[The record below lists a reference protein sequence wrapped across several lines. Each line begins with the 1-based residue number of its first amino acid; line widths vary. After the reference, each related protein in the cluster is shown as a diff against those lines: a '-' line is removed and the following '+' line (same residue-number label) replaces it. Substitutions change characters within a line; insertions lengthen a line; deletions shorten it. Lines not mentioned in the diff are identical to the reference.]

1 MSEVLKTPEQV
12 SAAVRELDG
21 LANLLGLPNQERCGI
36 LGLTGSAYR
45 LWYSGAMRAEIL
57 ITAELVRRLG
67 YARKPAPWR
76 AASGRAPCG
85 TSGWPDQAA
94 VSTMRPVTFPSRRRC
109 RAVVASDCGSGV
121 IGKGVMPPFCAKAT
135 SSRSSLGL
143 PT

>member
-45 LWYSGAMRAEIL
+45 LWYSGALRAEIL

-67 YARKPAPWR
+67 YALPLMRRMAAHTPAGAMARSQRPR
-76 AASGRAPCG
+76 A
-85 TSGWPDQAA
+85 
-94 VSTMRPVTFPSRRRC
+94 MRNERL
-109 RAVVASDCGSGV
+109 A
-121 IGKGVMPPFCAKAT
+121 
-135 SSRSSLGL
+135 
-143 PT
+143 

>member
-45 LWYSGAMRAEIL
+45 LWYSGALRAEIL

-67 YARKPAPWR
+67 YALPLMRRMAAHTPTGAVARSQRPR
-76 AASGRAPCG
+76 A
-85 TSGWPDQAA
+85 
-94 VSTMRPVTFPSRRRC
+94 MRDERL
-109 RAVVASDCGSGV
+109 A
-121 IGKGVMPPFCAKAT
+121 
-135 SSRSSLGL
+135 
-143 PT
+143 